1 MSEAFFLRSI
11 SGTAQTNELFLK
23 RASRTLT
30 ANLVMG
36 NVGEPTVQII
46 NAAATGRNVNLPL
59 ESIND
64 GKTLILYNAST
75 GAATLTL
82 QSNAGAALVPAVT
95 VAQNAS
101 VMMYCDGVAW
111 RAISTA

>member
-1 MSEAFFLRSI
+1 MAEAFFLRST
-11 SGTAQTNELFLK
+11 GAAVLANELFLK
-23 RASRTLT
+23 RASRTLA

-36 NVGEPTVQII
+36 NVNEPTVQII

-59 ESIND
+59 EAVND
-64 GKTLILYNAST
+64 GKVLMIYNAST

-101 VMMYCDGVAW
+101 VIMFCDGTAW
-111 RAISTA
+111 RALSTA